1 MLLISNYTVSLLEV
15 PNELSLC
22 LNISECPCKCKGCS
36 EPYLQESIGTPLTID
51 FLDSLLSKY
60 KKYNLSCICFMG
72 GDKDHKYLCDL
83 LKHIK
88 SKNIKTAFYSGFD
101 FLDMHLIEYLDYY
114 KIGRFILPEGDSSEW
129 HKKSCGP
136 INFPWSN
143 QKLFKVIHTSDI
155 YNLVD
160 ITDEFRKDPLGD
172 LNRYVIKNNMED

>member
-1 MLLISNYTVSLLEV
+1 
-15 PNELSLC
+15 
-22 LNISECPCKCKGCS
+22 
-36 EPYLQESIGTPLTID
+36 
-51 FLDSLLSKY
+51 
-60 KKYNLSCICFMG
+60 MG

-114 KIGRFILPEGDSSEW
+114 KIGRFILPEGDSSDW

-143 QKLFKVIHTSDI
+143 QKIFKVVHTSDI

-172 LNRYVIKNNMED
+172 LNRYIIKNNMED

>member
-72 GDKDHKYLCDL
+72 GD
-83 LKHIK
+83 
-88 SKNIKTAFYSGFD
+88 AFYD
-101 FLDMHLIEYLDYY
+101 DIAQLIEVMRLKFPNLKWAMYSGRSVMNEELSQLLDYY
-114 KIGRFILPEGDSSEW
+114 KIGPFIPKYGPLNEKTTNQRMY
-129 HKKSCGP
+129 KKVDGQ
-136 INFPWSN
+136 W
-143 QKLFKVIHTSDI
+143 
-155 YNLVD
+155 VD
-160 ITDEFRKDPLGD
+160 ITYRFQEEKF
-172 LNRYVIKNNMED
+172 